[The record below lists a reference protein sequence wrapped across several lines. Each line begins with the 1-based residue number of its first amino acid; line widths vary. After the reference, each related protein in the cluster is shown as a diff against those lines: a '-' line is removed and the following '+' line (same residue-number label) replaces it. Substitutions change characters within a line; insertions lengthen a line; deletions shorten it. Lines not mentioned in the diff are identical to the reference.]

1 MHQKI
6 NKSRRQQGLC
16 MRISASKSPKRTQA
30 HGKVYQFALMKEI
43 PYPGTYESNFIHHD
57 FAQFGKQH
65 SPYTVR
71 KFYRPLFH
79 HNSAAAY
86 TSSLL
91 Q

>member
-1 MHQKI
+1 
-6 NKSRRQQGLC
+6 
-16 MRISASKSPKRTQA
+16 
-30 HGKVYQFALMKEI
+30 MKEI

-71 KFYRPLFH
+71 TFYRPLFR